1 MLLVIK
7 KRFHLE
13 FRKTML
19 QSSQNCCR
27 KSTFLKM
34 KATDLGIQNRAGKK
48 WQTSV
53 DNDVFSSID
62 FTYTF
67 FFFFTYAFK
76 KKLYIYYWGLVLL
89 LTH

>member
-7 KRFHLE
+7 KRFHLV
-13 FRKTML
+13 FKKTIL

-34 KATDLGIQNRAGKK
+34 KATVLGIQNRRKK

-53 DNDVFSSID
+53 DYDAFSFIN
-62 FTYTF
+62 FTYT
-67 FFFFTYAFK
+67 
-76 KKLYIYYWGLVLL
+76 IGGLGPL